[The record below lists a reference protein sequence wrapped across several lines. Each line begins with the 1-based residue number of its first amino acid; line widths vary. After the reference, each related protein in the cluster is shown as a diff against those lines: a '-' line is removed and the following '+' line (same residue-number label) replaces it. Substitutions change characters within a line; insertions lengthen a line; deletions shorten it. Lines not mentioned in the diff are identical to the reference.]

1 MRRGGCGHDA
11 GEHGIGR
18 AHGIAGSVA
27 GVFSNPDMSMNG
39 PLGGAEG
46 GCEGEG

>member
-1 MRRGGCGHDA
+1 MTEVGCA
-11 GEHGIGR
+11 R
-18 AHGIAGSVA
+18 
-27 GVFSNPDMSMNG
+27 VFSNPEMSMNG

>member
-1 MRRGGCGHDA
+1 MT
-11 GEHGIGR
+11 HGTPGVPR
-18 AHGIAGSVA
+18 KVHRFLH
-27 GVFSNPDMSMNG
+27 GVFSNPEMSMNG

>member
-1 MRRGGCGHDA
+1 MARIHGVDGPRPGGWGAWPTLRR
-11 GEHGIGR
+11 EQ
-18 AHGIAGSVA
+18 
-27 GVFSNPDMSMNG
+27 VFSNPEMSMNG